1 MTSTDPLKYLNRGPE
16 YLRSAIAPTKTGRVK
31 RQLSAAERLNIQ
43 PTKREQTSEK
53 PTRQRERPATA
64 PVRKKASD
72 LDLCTAESLFQ
83 KPKVCPAGYAARL
96 LQASQSSR
104 QASTEP
110 TPNARRPTTAQPYC
124 ISSKHN
130 RRNKEESPDKRTL
143 RARSNSLDKFF
154 DSLGGTL
161 MPQSNPPS
169 IVPSGSVSDLS
180 GLSMAASQ
188 LVRSASSST
197 LDDDS
202 ALPIKSPKE
211 VSVVDKRI
219 RVMMWLSKCKPSPQF
234 STPVKG

>member
-1 MTSTDPLKYLNRGPE
+1 MTDPLKYLNRGPE
-16 YLRSAIAPTKTGRVK
+16 YLRNAIAPPKTSRVK

-43 PTKREQTSEK
+43 KPTKREQAETN
-53 PTRQRERPATA
+53 Q
-64 PVRKKASD
+64 
-72 LDLCTAESLFQ
+72 LCTAESLFQ
-83 KPKVCPAGYAARL
+83 KPKGVCPAGYAARL
-96 LQASQSSR
+96 LSQNASSGADSSLKP
-104 QASTEP
+104 SP
-110 TPNARRPTTAQPYC
+110 RRPTTAQPYC

-130 RRNKEESPDKRTL
+130 RRLQEGSPENRKLRT
-143 RARSNSLDKFF
+143 RSNSLDKFF

-188 LVRSASSST
+188 LIRSASSST

-202 ALPIKSPKE
+202 PLPIKSPKE

-219 RVMMWLSKCKPSPQF
+219 RVMMWLSKCKPAPVF